1 MTLNGFGVGM
11 NQDALEVHATAQT
24 FPLRKHNLI
33 QAMLAVN
40 DLFYLA
46 KPIVASLFF

>member
-1 MTLNGFGVGM
+1 MTLNGFGVM
-11 NQDALEVHATAQT
+11 PNNEAVEVHATPDN

-40 DLFYLA
+40 DL
-46 KPIVASLFF
+46 ASTSRPPQADID